1 VTSSYQ
7 GLSSTRAKSLGTRL
21 DGELN
26 YLNNLVPRAF
36 ARFRGSGTGKAL
48 GTRLLLKL
56 DPKYVYVRMK
66 NARHNFLKTITSV
79 LTCLFIITVII
90 ITTKILTA
98 GHKEQILVQI
108 YFASKRT
115 SDNINPKETVFSKHM
130 LSNSK

>member
-26 YLNNLVPRAF
+26 CLNWIRN
-36 ARFRGSGTGKAL
+36 
-48 GTRLLLKL
+48 
-56 DPKYVYVRMK
+56 VYVRMK